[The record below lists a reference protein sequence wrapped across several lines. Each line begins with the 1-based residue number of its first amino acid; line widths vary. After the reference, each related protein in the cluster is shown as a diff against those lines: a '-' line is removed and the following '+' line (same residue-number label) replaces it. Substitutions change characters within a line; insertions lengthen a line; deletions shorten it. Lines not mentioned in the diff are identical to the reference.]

1 MKIILVNNVKYSLI
15 KYYMNI
21 KVNKYNVMDMKELE
35 NILNGLFDNDLL
47 YAGIVIILI

>member
-1 MKIILVNNVKYSLI
+1 
-15 KYYMNI
+15 MNI